1 MSFERAQS
9 ASILGV
15 AVFGAALALALRP
28 SSTASSD
35 PALDAAFATITQGEL
50 EADLQQLACP
60 QLEGRDSP
68 SAGLLRAATYIEH
81 RFEAAGIKPFDDA
94 HYERAFQRDLPTPV
108 PEECALDLT
117 VGGAEARKFEFATDF
132 VPLTGCDG
140 SASGEIVFLGFGID
154 SKAEK
159 FDEVEGKDLFG
170 KIALIVEGEPRNAKR
185 FDGPELT
192 PDATLWTKLE
202 TLRDHKL
209 AGVLVARRAP
219 EVSPAE
225 AKKKGAPEP
234 AKLAF
239 RHTWATWVGQDMT
252 AVPSGLPKS
261 LLPAL
266 EISMACAN
274 QLLGEDVEA
283 LATKIDRTV
292 LPQKRAPKG
301 RKVHLASRTKIGSVA
316 INNLVGKIPGSDE
329 KLQSEWLVIGAHY
342 DHVGVDD
349 RGRVGCGADDNA
361 SGTAAMLEVAQALAS
376 AKPRR
381 SVMVCSFAA
390 EEDGLL
396 GSDALCKNLP
406 VPRESIVAMVN
417 MDMVGRGKTDEVA
430 VLGIVQNPEL
440 EKVLERAR
448 KLNRTGVK
456 TIVVRQGEDL
466 FQRSDHYSFHKLG
479 VPVLFFF
486 EGLPITDNPDYHTW
500 RDTLDKLDYDKMTR
514 TARLVLDSAWLLAND
529 DERPPKPRE

>member
-1 MSFERAQS
+1 MLLGRAQH
-9 ASILGV
+9 ALILS
-15 AVFGAALALALRP
+15 AALCAGAWAIGPRP
-28 SSTASSD
+28 PSD
-35 PALDAAFATITQGEL
+35 PLLDAALATITQAEL

-68 SAGLLRAATYIEH
+68 SSGLSRAAKYIEQ

-94 HYERAFQRDLPTPV
+94 KYERAFQRDLPMAV

-117 VGGAEARKFEFATDF
+117 VGGAEPRKFEYATDF

-140 SASGEIVFLGFGID
+140 NATGEIVFLGFGID
-154 SKAEK
+154 SKAEH
-159 FDEVEGKDLFG
+159 FDEVEGKDLIG

-185 FDGPELT
+185 FEGPELT

-219 EVSPAE
+219 ELSAAD
-225 AKKKGAPEP
+225 AKKKGGPE
-234 AKLAF
+234 AARLAF
-239 RHTWATWVGQDMT
+239 RHTWATWNGQEMT

-266 EISMACAN
+266 EVSMGCAKL
-274 QLLGEDVEA
+274 LLGEDVEA
-283 LATKIDRTV
+283 LAGKIDRTV
-292 LPQKRAPKG
+292 APQKRAPKG
-301 RKVHLASRTKIGSVA
+301 RKVHLASRTKIGHVD
-316 INNLVGKIPGSDE
+316 IDNLVAKIPGSDE
-329 KLQSEWLVIGAHY
+329 KLRNEWLVIGAHY
-342 DHVGVDD
+342 DHIGVDD
-349 RGRVGCGADDNA
+349 CGRIGPGADDNA
-361 SGTAAMLEVAQALAS
+361 SGTAAMLEVAQALAT

-381 SVMVCSFAA
+381 SVLVCSFAA

-396 GSDALCKNLP
+396 GSAALCETLP
-406 VPRESIVAMVN
+406 VPRESIVAMIN

-440 EKVLERAR
+440 EKLLDRAR
-448 KLNRTGVK
+448 KLNRTGIK

-466 FQRSDHYSFHKLG
+466 FQRSDHYSFHKIG

-486 EGLPITDNPDYHTW
+486 EGLPISDNADYHTW
-500 RDTLDKLDYDKMTR
+500 RDTPDKLDYDKMTR